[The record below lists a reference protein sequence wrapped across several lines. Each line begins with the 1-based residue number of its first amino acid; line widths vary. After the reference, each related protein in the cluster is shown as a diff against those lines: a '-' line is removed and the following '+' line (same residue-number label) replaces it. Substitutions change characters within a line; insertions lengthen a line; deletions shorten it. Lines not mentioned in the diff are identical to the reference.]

1 VLLFALIVA
10 AGCTTAASVQ
20 LGKPTA
26 VRHPLTDPSRIAVYR
41 NAEQVPGKY
50 DEVALLTSTQQWGW
64 TFSENRTYDAL
75 KKEASKVGANA
86 IILDSITEPS
96 TGAKV
101 AAMLLGAGAERK
113 GKALAVYVYSADE
126 TK

>member
-1 VLLFALIVA
+1 MMRMTRVPARWMRMRWILFAWILT

-20 LGKPTA
+20 LGQPA
-26 VRHPLTDPSRIAVYR
+26 AMRHPLTPSDKIAVYR

-96 TGAKV
+96 TGA
-101 AAMLLGAGAERK
+101 
-113 GKALAVYVYSADE
+113 
-126 TK
+126 